1 MPFRALTDARSAAVR
16 RSPISAERASC
27 VYGRNRRAIT
37 WTVASRSR
45 HPRGRLR
52 GHSRLRISA
61 RGFRAVLARYSRPRR
76 PSAAYKL
83 VRRFARLHR
92 GHASQN
98 ADLQLQ
104 IHYEWEEPA
113 TCRRLF
119 TVSFAQHAPS
129 ISAGIQ
135 LSLEADTVDGDPR
148 DEGLFH
154 FERHASVERC
164 SVVQIADVARWGVIA
179 EVFVIAKHDTT
190 RSHGRWSVRRQMARD
205 LPDAYQFLLTG
216 RTSGDL

>member
-1 MPFRALTDARSAAVR
+1 MCMAEIDGRSRGQSRPAAVTL
-16 RSPISAERASC
+16 AADYADTHGYASQ
-27 VYGRNRRAIT
+27 R
-37 WTVASRSR
+37 VAFELFSQGTPVLVALVLRTSSCGGSHGYTAATLLRTRICNSRSTTNGKSQ
-45 HPRGRLR
+45 PRG
-52 GHSRLRISA
+52 
-61 RGFRAVLARYSRPRR
+61 
-76 PSAAYKL
+76 
-83 VRRFARLHR
+83 
-92 GHASQN
+92 
-98 ADLQLQ
+98 
-104 IHYEWEEPA
+104 
-113 TCRRLF
+113 RRLF